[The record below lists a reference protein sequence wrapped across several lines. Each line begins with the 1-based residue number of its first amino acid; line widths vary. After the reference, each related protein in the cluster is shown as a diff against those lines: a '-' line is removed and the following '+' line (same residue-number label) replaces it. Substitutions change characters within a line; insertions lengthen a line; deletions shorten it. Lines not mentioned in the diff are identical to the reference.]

1 MPPVER
7 ALSGGSRLTAWST
20 DQPLVRVESLVKHFP
35 VYEKSLLMK
44 KKVGEVHA
52 VDGVSFS
59 IAKAETLGL
68 VGESGCGKTTVGKT
82 LLDLEERDSGR
93 VLFDGKEVHETMEKG
108 APADRK
114 TMRRSMQM
122 VFQNPYG
129 SLDPRMTVF
138 DIISEAFVVHQQIPK
153 KEWKDRVYALL
164 KLVGL
169 EEYHAERYPHEFS
182 GGQRQRISIARALA
196 TDPKFIV
203 ADEPVS
209 SLDVSIR
216 AQILDLLED
225 LQKKEGISFLYISHD
240 LSSVRQ
246 VSQHVAVMYLGI
258 LMEYAPADDLFTR
271 PLNPYTIALLSA
283 VPIPDP
289 ETKVNRLVLA
299 GDVPSPINPP
309 SGCRF
314 HPRCPYAQQICKDT
328 VAEYREIK
336 PGHFVAC
343 HFAEKFM

>member
-1 MPPVER
+1 MAE
-7 ALSGGSRLTAWST
+7 
-20 DQPLVRVESLVKHFP
+20 PLVKVDNLVKYFP
-35 VYEKSLLMK
+35 VYERGIVTR
-44 KKVGEVHA
+44 KKVGDVHA
-52 VDGVSFS
+52 VDGLALTIERAQTV
-59 IAKAETLGL
+59 GL
-68 VGESGCGKTTVGKT
+68 VGESGCGKTTAGKVILQLIPADAGEVFFEGKPVRQT
-82 LLDLEERDSGR
+82 L
-93 VLFDGKEVHETMEKG
+93 EKG
-108 APADRK
+108 STEEK
-114 TMRRSMQM
+114 KYVRRNMQM

-138 DIISEAFVVHQQIPK
+138 DIISEAFIIHKHVPQ
-153 KEWKDRVYALL
+153 KEWKDRVYSLL
-164 KLVGL
+164 RQVGL

-209 SLDVSIR
+209 SLDVSVR
-216 AQILDLLED
+216 AQILTLLEE

-246 VSQHVAVMYLGI
+246 VSQFVAVMYLGK
-258 LMEYAPADDLFTR
+258 LMEYAPVDEIFQG

-283 VPIPDP
+283 VPVPDP
-289 ETKVNRLVLA
+289 ERKINRIVLP

-314 HPRCPYAQQICKDT
+314 HPRCAYATQKCTDEDP
-328 VAEYREIK
+328 AWRELR

-343 HFAEKFM
+343 HYAEKFLGN

>member
-1 MPPVER
+1 MEGDQR
-7 ALSGGSRLTAWST
+7 GGDVVVGWTT
-20 DQPLVRVESLVKHFP
+20 DQPLVKVENLVKHFP
-35 VYEKSLLMK
+35 VYEKGVLFK

-52 VDGVSFS
+52 VDGVTFS
-59 IAKAETLGL
+59 VAKGETLGL

-82 LLDLEERDSGR
+82 LLDLEARDSGR
-93 VLFDGKEVHETMEKG
+93 ALFEGKEVHETLENG
-108 APADRK
+108 VPADRK
-114 TMRRSMQM
+114 YMRRNMQM

-138 DIISEAFVVHQQIPK
+138 DIISEAFIIHQHVPRR
-153 KEWKDRVYALL
+153 EWKDRAYRLL
-164 KLVGL
+164 RQVGL

-225 LQKKEGISFLYISHD
+225 LQRKEGISFLYISHD

-258 LMEYAPADDLFTR
+258 LMEYAPADTIFTR

-289 ETKVNRLVLA
+289 ETKVNRIVLA

-314 HPRCPYAQQICKDT
+314 HPRCPYAQQLCKDS
-328 VAEYREIK
+328 VPEYREIE

-343 HFAEKFM
+343 HFAEQFSK

>member
-1 MPPVER
+1 MDTPVVQVK
-7 ALSGGSRLTAWST
+7 
-20 DQPLVRVESLVKHFP
+20 DLVKHFP
-35 VYEKSLLMK
+35 VYERGILVK
-44 KKVGEVHA
+44 KLVGEVHA
-52 VDGVSFS
+52 VDGISFS
-59 IAKAETLGL
+59 IGKGETLGL
-68 VGESGCGKTTVGKT
+68 VGESGCGKTTAGKVI
-82 LLDLEERDSGR
+82 LDLEPKDSGE
-93 VLFDGKEVHETMEKG
+93 VLFEGKEVHESIKRGTSDEK
-108 APADRK
+108 K
-114 TMRRSMQM
+114 YVRRNMQM

-138 DIISEAFVVHQQIPK
+138 DIISEAFVIHKNIARNQ
-153 KEWKDRVYALL
+153 WKDRVYDLL

-182 GGQRQRISIARALA
+182 GGQRQRISMARALA

-225 LQKKEGISFLYISHD
+225 VQKKEGISFLYISHD

-246 VSQHVAVMYLGI
+246 VSHHVAVMYLGR
-258 LMEYAPADDLFTR
+258 LMEYAPADKIFSK

-283 VPIPDP
+283 VPVPDP
-289 ETKVNRLVLA
+289 SRKISRIILP

-314 HPRCPYAQQICKDT
+314 NPRCPYATQLCKDSEP
-328 VAEYREIK
+328 EYREIE
-336 PGHFVAC
+336 PDHFVAC
-343 HFAEKFM
+343 HYAEKFMDGTKAA

>member
-1 MPPVER
+1 MGWT
-7 ALSGGSRLTAWST
+7 S
-20 DQPLVRVESLVKHFP
+20 DQPLVKVESLVKHFP
-35 VYEKSLLMK
+35 VYEKGILMK

-52 VDGVSFS
+52 VDGVTFS
-59 IAKAETLGL
+59 IAKGETLGL
-68 VGESGCGKTTVGKT
+68 VGESGCGKTTVGKV
-82 LLDLEERDSGR
+82 LLDLEPRDSGT
-93 VLFDGKEVHETMEKG
+93 VLFEGKEVHQTMETG
-108 APADRK
+108 TTADK
-114 TMRRSMQM
+114 KYMRRNMQM

-138 DIISEAFVVHQQIPK
+138 DIISEAFVVHHHVPRR
-153 KEWKDRVYALL
+153 EWKDRVYALL

-169 EEYHAERYPHEFS
+169 EAYHAERYPHEFS

-225 LQKKEGISFLYISHD
+225 LQRKEGISFLYISHD

-258 LMEYAPADDLFTR
+258 LMEYAPADIIFTR

-289 ETKVNRLVLA
+289 ETKVNRVVLA

-314 HPRCPYAQQICKDT
+314 NPRCPYAEQLCRDS
-328 VAEYREIK
+328 VPEYREIE

-343 HFAEKFM
+343 HFADRFAM